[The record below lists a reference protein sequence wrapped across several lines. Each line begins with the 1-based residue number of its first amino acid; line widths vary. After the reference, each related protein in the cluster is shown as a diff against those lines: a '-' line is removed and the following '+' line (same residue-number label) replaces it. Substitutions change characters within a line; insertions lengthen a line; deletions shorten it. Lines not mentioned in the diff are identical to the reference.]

1 MNTEKSIFE
10 KLNKWIRNSVTLKL
24 ITITILVLL
33 LLIPSSMIQSIIGER
48 ERMNTE
54 AAREVSS
61 KWANSQEI
69 KGPILSIP
77 LTYEEKNGEEILTYT
92 KYVHLLPEHLSIHG
106 TIAPEK
112 LRRGI
117 YEVVVYQSSLKVSGV
132 FKLINQFDRSY
143 LKEIRYDEAFISL
156 GVSDLRGIKNHVE
169 FKWRNENLNV
179 TPGSKLQDFSYSGF
193 TVSLPDDFRLDNSTI
208 PFDFNL
214 NLQGS
219 HHLSFQPVGST
230 TSVNIESTWNA
241 PSFDGNFL
249 PDFREVRED
258 GFEANWKILQLNRN
272 YPQIWTGND
281 HFKNMDDS
289 SFGVSLILPMDD
301 YQKSMRSAK
310 YAVMTIALTFLIFF
324 LVEILNEKKI
334 HPFQYTLVGLALC
347 LFYVLLV
354 SISEHSNFNFAYWI
368 STTSIVTMIMLYS
381 LSIFKTKRLTILLV
395 TTLCGIYGFLFITLQ
410 LVDYALLMGSIGL
423 TIILA
428 ATMYFTRNINWY
440 KLNIKSE

>member
-169 FKWRNENLNV
+169 FL
-179 TPGSKLQDFSYSGF
+179 
-193 TVSLPDDFRLDNSTI
+193 
-208 PFDFNL
+208 
-214 NLQGS
+214 
-219 HHLSFQPVGST
+219 
-230 TSVNIESTWNA
+230 
-241 PSFDGNFL
+241 
-249 PDFREVRED
+249 
-258 GFEANWKILQLNRN
+258 
-272 YPQIWTGND
+272 
-281 HFKNMDDS
+281 
-289 SFGVSLILPMDD
+289 
-301 YQKSMRSAK
+301 
-310 YAVMTIALTFLIFF
+310 
-324 LVEILNEKKI
+324 
-334 HPFQYTLVGLALC
+334 
-347 LFYVLLV
+347 
-354 SISEHSNFNFAYWI
+354 SISNIF
-368 STTSIVTMIMLYS
+368 S
-381 LSIFKTKRLTILLV
+381 LS
-395 TTLCGIYGFLFITLQ
+395 
-410 LVDYALLMGSIGL
+410 
-423 TIILA
+423 
-428 ATMYFTRNINWY
+428 
-440 KLNIKSE
+440 